1 LQAQLEVHVST
12 QISVTASSSLGFGPL
27 SPGPPDRGAI
37 HFGGNGVDMA
47 FTPFMIGIVGHWD
60 PPPAH

>member
-12 QISVTASSSLGFGPL
+12 QISVTASSSMAFGPL
-27 SPGPPDRGAI
+27 SPGPPDRGTI
-37 HFGGNGVDMA
+37 PVGGMA

-60 PPPAH
+60 PPSH